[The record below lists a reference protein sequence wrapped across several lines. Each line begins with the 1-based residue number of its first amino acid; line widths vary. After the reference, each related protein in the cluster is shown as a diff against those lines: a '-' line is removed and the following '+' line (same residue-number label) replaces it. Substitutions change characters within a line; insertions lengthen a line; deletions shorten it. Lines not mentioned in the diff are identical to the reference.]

1 MHASTCRR
9 IRIFHQPP
17 GLPASQHWPSSR
29 INPHRSIAAAPLF
42 PLHAFTHTA
51 ALSSIPIPS
60 HVQLLSP
67 SVAWHNP
74 TLRVHSASASLPRTS
89 TETQRPPHILTATA
103 MHGRERPQKHAKK
116 REPTSSSSAKL
127 PKSTSIDSLS
137 AAITAADSSGPPT
150 SRRSSRRKGTAED
163 DFPDDDSAS
172 TTSTS
177 STSDTAAAAD
187 SPDLNNSNRLHDAIE
202 GLGEKRS
209 SIRTT
214 ALNNFIA
221 LLTATYVPQLLEP
234 QQETLSHLFVASL
247 KKGDSAEAALASH
260 ALSLLAVSLP
270 EGNDTVWRAAGEAL
284 HDAMRNK
291 SKSIAVR
298 AAAARTFTFLRFLLA
313 EHDDECVDTMSELL
327 TLLPASPVAA
337 SAGHEEFEVAVME
350 GWGLLACAVS
360 SHLLSSFLVRVMP
373 LFTAYLHSES
383 VEVRMA
389 VGENIA
395 MLFSA
400 YHDHNTLTENGDDGD
415 ADGAEDEAA
424 AAAAPSAGPLS
435 PVDHHHRRP
444 QPEPPCTTPAQKLS
458 ILQSTLHHDLLP
470 LLSTL
475 STDSSRHRARKDR
488 REQRASF
495 RDVLA
500 SVETG
505 EQPSVSVTIKKQ
517 KVVLEGWR
525 AVRVWDA
532 IRQVVGGG
540 VGVHLSENEL
550 VAGLIG
556 WEGEDEGPDGE
567 DVDERTKRLDARAAS
582 KSRAKEAYQLH
593 NKQRSKKT
601 QHLDSSLY

>member
-1 MHASTCRR
+1 
-9 IRIFHQPP
+9 
-17 GLPASQHWPSSR
+17 
-29 INPHRSIAAAPLF
+29 
-42 PLHAFTHTA
+42 
-51 ALSSIPIPS
+51 
-60 HVQLLSP
+60 
-67 SVAWHNP
+67 
-74 TLRVHSASASLPRTS
+74 
-89 TETQRPPHILTATA
+89 
-103 MHGRERPQKHAKK
+103 MHGRQKPQQHPKK
-116 REPTSSSSAKL
+116 REKGASSSSSSSSNL

-150 SRRSSRRKGTAED
+150 SRRASRRKGAGD
-163 DFPDDDSAS
+163 DEYPDDDSAS

-177 STSDTAAAAD
+177 STSDTTSTAD
-187 SPDLNNSNRLHDAIE
+187 SPDLINANKLHDAIE

-209 SIRTT
+209 SIRLT

-221 LLTATYVPQLLEP
+221 LLTAAFVPQLLEP
-234 QQETLSHLFVASL
+234 QQETLSHLFLSCL
-247 KKGDSAEAALASH
+247 KKGDSAEAALACH

-284 HDAMRNK
+284 SEAMRNK

-298 AAAARTFTFLRFLLA
+298 AAAARTFTFVRFLLA
-313 EHDDECVDTMSELL
+313 EHDDECIDTMSELL

-337 SAGHEEFEVAVME
+337 SAGHEEFETAVLE

-360 SHLLSSFLVRVMP
+360 SHLLSSFVVRVMP
-373 LFTAYLHSES
+373 LFTAYLHSDS

-395 MLFSA
+395 MLFAA
-400 YHDHNTLTENGDDGD
+400 YHEHNTLTDNGDDGD
-415 ADGAEDEAA
+415 ADGTHEDAEAA
-424 AAAAPSAGPLS
+424 SAPPPALLS
-435 PVDHHHRRP
+435 PVDHHHRIP
-444 QPEPPCTTPAQKLS
+444 QPESPRTTTAQKLS
-458 ILQSTLHHDLLP
+458 ILQSTLTHDLLP
-470 LLSTL
+470 LLSSL

-495 RDVLA
+495 RDVVA

-505 EQPSVSVTIKKQ
+505 EQPSVAVTIKKQ
-517 KVVLEGWR
+517 KVTLEGWR
-525 AVRVWDA
+525 AVKVWEA
-532 IRQVVGGG
+532 IRQVVNGG
-540 VGVHLSENEL
+540 VSVHVNENEL

-556 WEGEDEGPDGE
+556 WEGDEDGGDGE

-582 KSRAKEAYQLH
+582 KSRTKEAYQLH